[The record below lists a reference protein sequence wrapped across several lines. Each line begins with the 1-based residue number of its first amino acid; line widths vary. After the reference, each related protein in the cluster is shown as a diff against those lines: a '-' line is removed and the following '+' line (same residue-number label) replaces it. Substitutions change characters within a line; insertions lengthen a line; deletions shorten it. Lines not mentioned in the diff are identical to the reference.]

1 MIKFYLTRMA
11 EKLTGRKCS
20 RCAHNYRGRCIHR
33 DGEMFKKCWQS
44 VTRPGFEKR
53 PPRYLKDITKLTE
66 EEQHQLKKIRAALQ
80 EAEDNARE
88 SGLLED

>member
-1 MIKFYLTRMA
+1 MLKFYLTRMA
-11 EKLTGRKCS
+11 ETLTGRKCS

-33 DGEMFKKCWQS
+33 DGRMFAKCWQS

-53 PPRYLKDITKLTE
+53 PPRYLKATTDLTA
-66 EEQHQLKKIRAALQ
+66 EEQHQLQKIKGVLQ